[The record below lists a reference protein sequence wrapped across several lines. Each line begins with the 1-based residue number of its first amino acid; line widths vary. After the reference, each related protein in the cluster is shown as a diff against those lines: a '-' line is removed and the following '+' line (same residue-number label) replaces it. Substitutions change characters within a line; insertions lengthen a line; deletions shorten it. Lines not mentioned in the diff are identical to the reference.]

1 MWTSQIIIPLLI
13 LGVFQVSAYRGRN
26 RGLCIQPEVENG
38 AVNIIS
44 ESGSV
49 LVANV
54 TCNNEYQLVGKKVIK
69 CSRGVWSSKAPICTR
84 MGGCEVR
91 DLPMVENSRR
101 ILVKPFRGN
110 VVKYKCRTHYRLFGQ
125 NMFHCADE
133 GKWAGGE
140 PPICTRP
147 GCDETSVQQ
156 IPYGTTKKM
165 MKGALYQFSC
175 DEGAVLSG
183 SPSMFCDGKSWNDTV
198 PSCLSPPGEPS
209 LKLRVDDEPFGRMED
224 LAVLRAG
231 QTVSLRCT
239 SKGGNPVPSLT
250 FTKNGE
256 TFGPGP
262 KAYQN
267 THNFVA
273 TPEDNG
279 AVFGCIAQNRAD
291 WSAES
296 KTVRLNVLCKYKMH
310 V

>member
-1 MWTSQIIIPLLI
+1 M
-13 LGVFQVSAYRGRN
+13 
-26 RGLCIQPEVENG
+26 
-38 AVNIIS
+38 
-44 ESGSV
+44 
-49 LVANV
+49 
-54 TCNNEYQLVGKKVIK
+54 
-69 CSRGVWSSKAPICTR
+69 
-84 MGGCEVR
+84 
-91 DLPMVENSRR
+91 
-101 ILVKPFRGN
+101 
-110 VVKYKCRTHYRLFGQ
+110 
-125 NMFHCADE
+125 
-133 GKWAGGE
+133 
-140 PPICTRP
+140 
-147 GCDETSVQQ
+147 
-156 IPYGTTKKM
+156 
-165 MKGALYQFSC
+165 
-175 DEGAVLSG
+175 
-183 SPSMFCDGKSWNDTV
+183 
-198 PSCLSPPGEPS
+198 
-209 LKLRVDDEPFGRMED
+209 DDEPFGRMED

-279 AVFGCIAQNRAD
+279 AVFGRIAQNRAD